1 MVDTLDAKK
10 TALARQAADA
20 RAAIRALRAYGSERE
35 VLDCDVLGPQ
45 YIEARAKL
53 DAAQGGRLWP
63 DLPPNGRVFY
73 CARAADQISTRL
85 DKARGGTSGWR
96 HVFAETLHEGL
107 AMFAMVGAGLA
118 WFFGTFVLP
127 AAFAIHWTG
136 DVASPVLRALIVL
149 LGMSVMGIAYNVTV
163 ATLSG
168 AFHAAET
175 WWRGRK

>member
-20 RAAIRALRAYGSERE
+20 RAAIRALRAYGTERE

-45 YIEARAKL
+45 YIEACAKL
-53 DAAQGGRLWP
+53 AAAQASYTWDDMSPTAQTLYRAREADRL
-63 DLPPNGRVFY
+63 V
-73 CARAADQISTRL
+73 ARAFPEEV
-85 DKARGGTSGWR
+85 TSWR
-96 HVFAETLHEGL
+96 HVFVETLHEGL

-163 ATLSG
+163 AALSG